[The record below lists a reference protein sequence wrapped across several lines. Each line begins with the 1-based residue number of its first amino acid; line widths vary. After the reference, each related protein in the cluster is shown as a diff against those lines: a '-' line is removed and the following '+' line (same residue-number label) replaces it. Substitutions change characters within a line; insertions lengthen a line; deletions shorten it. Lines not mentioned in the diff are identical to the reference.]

1 MKNLLQKLSDTYIG
15 KTPLIFLEKY
25 GIYAKFERNNPM
37 GSVKDRPVYFMLRDA
52 IMNGKIDENTTI
64 VEPTSGNTGIALAYF
79 GAMLG
84 LRIIIIMPETV
95 SVERR
100 QILKSL
106 GADILLVDSMKSAIA
121 KTEEVI
127 EIGNAYTLKQF
138 ENPSNPLA
146 HELTTAPEIL
156 YDMHYNIDAFV
167 AGVGT
172 GGTLTGVGRVLKK
185 ALGQKVKIV
194 AIEPKQSP
202 TLSTGQQG
210 KHKIQ
215 GIAPGFVPKILDL
228 SIIDEVIQIDDEDAL
243 KFTQKL
249 WKEGIFVGISS
260 AANLMG
266 AIIIREKYNL
276 NRVVTIFPDD
286 GTKYISLFQEQKR

>member
-106 GADILLVDSMKSAIA
+106 GADVLLVDSMDTAIL
-121 KTEEVI
+121 KTKEII
-127 EIGNAYTLKQF
+127 ESSNAYTLNQF
-138 ENPSNPLA
+138 ENPANPLA
-146 HELTTAPEIL
+146 HELTTGPEIL
-156 YDMHYNIDAFV
+156 HDMNYNIDAFV

-172 GGTLTGVGRVLKK
+172 GGTVTGVGRVLKK
-185 ALGQKVKIV
+185 ALGKNIKIV

-202 TLSTGQQG
+202 TLSNGQKG

-228 SIIDEVIQIDDEDAL
+228 SIIDEIVQIDDEEAL
-243 KFTQKL
+243 KFTQRL

-260 AANLMG
+260 SANILG
-266 AIIIREKYNL
+266 SLIVKEKYNL
-276 NRVVTIFPDD
+276 TRVVTILPDD
-286 GTKYISLFQEQKR
+286 GTKYISVVS